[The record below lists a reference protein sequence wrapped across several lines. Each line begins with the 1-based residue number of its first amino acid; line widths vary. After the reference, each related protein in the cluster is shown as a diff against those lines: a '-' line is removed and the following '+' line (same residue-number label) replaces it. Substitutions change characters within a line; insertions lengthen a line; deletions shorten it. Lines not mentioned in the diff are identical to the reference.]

1 MYCRTICQE
10 SWPHHEQMYYYS
22 MAMMM
27 LQFAIPLTVLVF
39 TYARIAVAVW
49 GGRPPG
55 EAENSRDERMAKS
68 KRKVRSDIEK
78 VRSRVKKV
86 SLKM

>member
-1 MYCRTICQE
+1 
-10 SWPHHEQMYYYS
+10 
-22 MAMMM
+22 MAMMV
-27 LQFAIPLTVLVF
+27 LQFAIPLAVLVF
-39 TYARIAVAVW
+39 TYSRIAVAVW

-78 VRSRVKKV
+78 VRSWVKKV